1 MVSFTPSDFLVSFPM
16 AIFRTPQPFFL
27 LLLLA
32 PKKIINLQH
41 RQFLPVCHSSSSH
54 FNSAMSGR
62 KEVLGDG
69 TDLQVPSSSEGVSS
83 SSTGED
89 QKSANSVDRV
99 DTSQEADQS
108 FAQSVV
114 PSRKRPFSGVVQPER
129 RGKAIGLSPS
139 AALSAQV
146 GEIHDDDARSSS
158 SNDAD
163 TQFRNKPPS
172 SSDYDGKGPTPNSA
186 CALQHRWDS
195 MFDRLLA
202 FKAKHG
208 HCLVPN
214 RYDEDRSLGAW
225 VSTQRRHYK
234 AVESGHHHHEST
246 PLTEERVTK
255 LREIGFVWATS
266 DPRHTPW
273 NVRFEELRAYRERF
287 GKWTQH
293 CALLTNTHMEDKYKQ

>member
-1 MVSFTPSDFLVSFPM
+1 
-16 AIFRTPQPFFL
+16 
-27 LLLLA
+27 
-32 PKKIINLQH
+32 
-41 RQFLPVCHSSSSH
+41 
-54 FNSAMSGR
+54 MSGR
-62 KEVLGDG
+62 NKVRGDG
-69 TDLQVPSSSEGVSS
+69 EDLLVPSSSEGVSS

-99 DTSQEADQS
+99 DNSQEADQS

-114 PSRKRPFSGVVQPER
+114 PSRKRPFS
-129 RGKAIGLSPS
+129 ASS
-139 AALSAQV
+139 AHV
-146 GEIHDDDARSSS
+146 GEIHDDDACSSS
-158 SNDAD
+158 SSD
-163 TQFRNKPPS
+163 TKLRKKPPS
-172 SSDYDGKGPTPNSA
+172 SSDFEGKGPTPNSA
-186 CALQHRWDS
+186 CALQHRWEN

-234 AVESGHHHHEST
+234 AIESGHHHHDST

-255 LREIGFVWATS
+255 LRDIGFVWATS

-287 GKWTQH
+287 GKWTQP
-293 CALLTNTHMEDKYKQ
+293 CALLTNIWKTNTSSKCNSGVRGRSASLLPQCSASCHRQSSIIPNLQSRVSHSPRHHIC